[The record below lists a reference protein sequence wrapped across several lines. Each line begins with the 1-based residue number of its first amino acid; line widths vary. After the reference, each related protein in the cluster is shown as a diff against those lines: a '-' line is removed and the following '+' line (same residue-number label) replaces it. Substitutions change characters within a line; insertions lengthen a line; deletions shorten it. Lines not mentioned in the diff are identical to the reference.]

1 MVWGKGAPLQ
11 ARAEASLP
19 LRYQPQDSI
28 MDRHPLFMAS
38 QARLAVARQ
47 LWGGA

>member
-1 MVWGKGAPLQ
+1 MFGGGVVWGKGTPLQ

-28 MDRHPLFMAS
+28 MELSLFREWEENKG
-38 QARLAVARQ
+38 ARE
-47 LWGGA
+47 

>member
-28 MDRHPLFMAS
+28 MELSLFREWEES
-38 QARLAVARQ
+38 EGARE
-47 LWGGA
+47 